1 MSDSYSFDKENAMR
15 VLRVFAWSMA
25 SVIVTLAIGMV
36 TGLQLPTEYA
46 WAIPLVN
53 SALYALKEYIEDQ
66 RV

>member
-1 MSDSYSFDKENAMR
+1 MTKSYQFDRENAA
-15 VLRVFAWSMA
+15 RVFKVFLWSMA